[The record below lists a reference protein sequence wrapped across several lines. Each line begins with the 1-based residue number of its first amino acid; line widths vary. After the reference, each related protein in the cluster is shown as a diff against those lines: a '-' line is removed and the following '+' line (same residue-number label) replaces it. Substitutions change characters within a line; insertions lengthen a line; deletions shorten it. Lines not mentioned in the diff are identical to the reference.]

1 MHQDRRTFLQQAS
14 QLAVGAALL
23 GLHSCTDSSETSQ
36 TERAENPASG
46 QATGPVFQLSL
57 AQWSLHKAIRDNG
70 MDPLEFAAKARSLG
84 FGAIEYVT
92 QLYGDIAQNK
102 SYLSQMKQ
110 RADDNGLVSHLI
122 MIDHEGDL
130 GSTNATERKKAVE
143 NHYKWVAAAKFLG
156 CKAIRVNAAGTG
168 TAEEVATAAIDGLGQ
183 LATFAQQ
190 ENIAVV
196 VENHGGYSSDGV
208 WLSNVIRQV
217 GLSNVG
223 TLPDFGNF
231 CIEKAENGDCL
242 NAYDRYKGVQELL
255 PFAKAVSAKSYDF
268 NEHGEES
275 TIDYHL
281 MLSLCLDSGFAGYI
295 GVEYEGNRLPEEE
308 GILATKALVEKVG
321 TELGYYKV
329 GMG

>member
-23 GLHSCTDSSETSQ
+23 GLPACTDQPKAGETNTKEKTAADQ
-36 TERAENPASG
+36 TSG
-46 QATGPVFQLSL
+46 PLFELSL

-110 RADDNGLVSHLI
+110 RADDNGVVSHLI
-122 MIDHEGDL
+122 MVDHEGDL

-156 CKAIRVNAAGTG
+156 CKTIRVNAAGTG
-168 TAEEVATAAIDGLGQ
+168 TPEEVAAAAIDGLGQ
-183 LATFAQQ
+183 LATFAKQ

-196 VENHGGYSSDGV
+196 VENHGGYSSDGT
-208 WLSNVIRQV
+208 WLTKVIQQV
-217 GLSNVG
+217 GLSNLG

-231 CIEKAENGDCL
+231 CIEKAADGDCL

-275 TIDYHL
+275 TIDYNL

-295 GVEYEGNRLPEEE
+295 GVEYEGNRLSEEE
-308 GILATKALVEKVG
+308 GILATKALLERVG
-321 TELGYYKV
+321 KELGYYKE